1 MASAQQIEYN
11 YKTLLRDELNFND
24 NLLLDRLSLVNT
36 PLREKCQQYKVIFM
50 RYITYM
56 HDVALHTKC
65 NIIFYTQF
73 GHMLG

>member
-56 HDVALHTKC
+56 ML
-65 NIIFYTQF
+65 FYTLNVTLYF
-73 GHMLG
+73 THNLVTC